1 MDEVGVGE
9 EWRYLLVGEACNS
22 ATDACDEKGE
32 FGVLLSEGDE
42 FVDIGA
48 YGFDAALHGGDGIR
62 LTLEADSLT
71 VDGTEA
77 FVGNAGSTSAVV
89 TGEVAA
95 EDEDFVR
102 LEMGDEIRSVLHS

>member
-1 MDEVGVGE
+1 MRVGE
-9 EWRYLLVGEACNS
+9 EWRYLLVGEACDS
-22 ATDACDEKGE
+22 ATDACYEKGE
-32 FGVLLSEGDE
+32 FGVLLCEGDE

-77 FVGNAGSTSAVV
+77 FVSNAGSTSTVV
-89 TGEVAA
+89 TGEVAT

-102 LEMGDEIRSVLHS
+102 LEVGDEFGSVLHA

>member
-1 MDEVGVGE
+1 MGVGE

-22 ATDACDEKGE
+22 ASDACDEKGE

-48 YGFDAALHGGDGIR
+48 YGFDAALHGWDGIR
-62 LTLEADSLT
+62 LALEADSLT

-77 FVGNAGSTSAVV
+77 FVGYTGSTSAVV
-89 TGEVAA
+89 TGEVTA
-95 EDEDFVR
+95 ENEDFVR
-102 LEMGDEIRSVLHS
+102 LEMGDEIRSVLHA

>member
-1 MDEVGVGE
+1 M
-9 EWRYLLVGEACNS
+9 
-22 ATDACDEKGE
+22 
-32 FGVLLSEGDE
+32 LLSEGDE

-48 YGFDAALHGGDGIR
+48 YGFDAALHGWDGIR
-62 LTLEADSLT
+62 LTLETDSLT

-77 FVGNAGSTSAVV
+77 FVGYAGSTSAVV

-102 LEMGDEIRSVLHS
+102 LEVGDEFRGMLHA

>member
-1 MDEVGVGE
+1 M
-9 EWRYLLVGEACNS
+9 VGEACDS

-42 FVDIGA
+42 IVDIGA
-48 YGFDAALHGGDGIR
+48 YGFNSALHGWDGIR
-62 LTLEADSLT
+62 LALETDSLT

-77 FVGNAGSTSAVV
+77 FVSNAGSTSTVV
-89 TGEVAA
+89 TGEVAT

-102 LEMGDEIRSVLHS
+102 LEVGDEIRSVLHA

>member
-1 MDEVGVGE
+1 M
-9 EWRYLLVGEACNS
+9 
-22 ATDACDEKGE
+22 
-32 FGVLLSEGDE
+32 LLSERDE

-48 YGFDAALHGGDGIR
+48 YGFDAALHGWDGIR

-77 FVGNAGSTSAVV
+77 FVSNAGSTSAVV
-89 TGEVAA
+89 TGEVAT

-102 LEMGDEIRSVLHS
+102 LALVVNEGSGTPVFAKFATDYHAWLLEFALQ

>member
-1 MDEVGVGE
+1 M
-9 EWRYLLVGEACNS
+9 
-22 ATDACDEKGE
+22 
-32 FGVLLSEGDE
+32 LLSEGDE

-77 FVGNAGSTSAVV
+77 FVGQPCGTTAVV
-89 TGEVAA
+89 ASQIAA
-95 EDEDFVR
+95 ENEYLVW
-102 LEMGDEIRSVLHS
+102 LQVSDEIGRVHRCVCLKFWMP

>member
-1 MDEVGVGE
+1 MGVGE
-9 EWRYLLVGEACNS
+9 EWCYLLVGEACDS

-32 FGVLLSEGDE
+32 FGVLLSERDE

-48 YGFDAALHGGDGIR
+48 YGFDAALHGWDGIR

-77 FVGNAGSTSAVV
+77 FVGYTGSTSAVV